1 MLKKLWNDEA
11 GVIVSAEIVLVAT
24 ILVIALVTGLT
35 SLRDAVNTELAD
47 VGGAI
52 GSVDQSFSYG
62 GITAHCATA
71 SGSAFDDA
79 TDFCDNKGGVA
90 ANSRC
95 LEICVAG
102 DCETVGTAP

>member
-52 GSVDQSFSYG
+52 GSVNQTYSYG
-62 GITAHCATA
+62 GITAHCASA
-71 SGSAFDDA
+71 AGSAFTDSI
-79 TDFCDNKGGVA
+79 DFCDGADPNGST
-90 ANSRC
+90 NSRC
-95 LEICVAG
+95 LAICAAG
-102 DCETVGTAP
+102 TGEVGT

>member
-52 GSVDQSFSYG
+52 GAVSQTYSYG
-62 GITAHCATA
+62 GITAHCASA
-71 SGSAFDDA
+71 SGSSFTDSQ
-79 TDFCDNKGGVA
+79 DFCDGA
-90 ANSRC
+90 AVGDNACNSRC
-95 LEICVAG
+95 IAIC
-102 DCETVGTAP
+102 APGSEVSKQ